1 MLTSSSPETLLLC
14 AATAANLTAGRSS
27 AHCPALLSALLGHP
41 AATSS
46 VHIQEQL
53 VMPPPPRVVRRQVC
67 SCLSCR

>member
-27 AHCPALLSALLGHP
+27 AHCSALLSALLGHP

-53 VMPPPPRVVRRQVC
+53 VIPPRVVRPGPC